1 MKGTFIMSILQILSQ
16 NVNMR
21 ILKMIQ
27 SDS

>member
-1 MKGTFIMSILQILSQ
+1 MKGTFYYEHFQILSQ